1 MSYTD
6 DCPAG
11 RSQFLTRGS
20 LFKNHAA
27 KVYVFDR
34 IRHGTAQEILS
45 QASAARQLE
54 VPYTKV
60 SKHQW
65 REYFGLPVMSVTAA
79 ANYYALNVSELEHH
93 IRKKNTYAGGLFES
107 GMLVLRG
114 AALESAR
121 LMGHTAGIQQGLV
134 LLPPRAVLHLCL
146 SLTAVPAVAAT
157 VNALWKYV
165 LAEKLNESTSA
176 DWYYTCNQHIQIDCA
191 RQINKQLLIKCLA
204 QAKKRNLYPYIQHFG
219 HQNCSQSWVSLFT
232 YKGEFPPPRGSF
244 YVERQ
249 DWFDRVSHLSLWR

>member
-1 MSYTD
+1 MSYRD

-20 LFKNHAA
+20 LFKNHVA
-27 KVYVFDR
+27 KVYVFDH
-34 IRHGTAQEILS
+34 IRHGTALEILS
-45 QASAARQLE
+45 RASAARQLE

-65 REYFGLPVMSVTAA
+65 REYFGLPVMSLSAA
-79 ANYYALNVSELEHH
+79 ANYYGLNVSELEHH

-157 VNALWKYV
+157 VNALWEYV

-176 DWYYTCNQHIQIDCA
+176 DWYYTCNQHVQIECD
-191 RQINKQLLIKCLA
+191 RRIK
-204 QAKKRNLYPYIQHFG
+204 N
-219 HQNCSQSWVSLFT
+219 NC
-232 YKGEFPPPRGSF
+232 
-244 YVERQ
+244 
-249 DWFDRVSHLSLWR
+249 

>member
-1 MSYTD
+1 MSHID
-6 DCPAG
+6 DCPVR

-20 LFKNHAA
+20 LFQNPAA
-27 KVYVFDR
+27 KVYVFDY
-34 IRHGTAQEILS
+34 IRHGTALEILS
-45 QASAARQLE
+45 RASAACRFE
-54 VPYTKV
+54 SPHTAV
-60 SKHQW
+60 SEHQW
-65 REYFGLPVMSVTAA
+65 REYFGLPVMSLSAA

-121 LMGHTAGIQQGLV
+121 EMGHSAGIQQGLV

-165 LAEKLNESTSA
+165 LRSE
-176 DWYYTCNQHIQIDCA
+176 
-191 RQINKQLLIKCLA
+191 
-204 QAKKRNLYPYIQHFG
+204 
-219 HQNCSQSWVSLFT
+219 
-232 YKGEFPPPRGSF
+232 
-244 YVERQ
+244 
-249 DWFDRVSHLSLWR
+249 